1 MERII
6 TFEPRPTLGPMIRM
20 VRESR
25 GLTLEALA
33 SRMEDRGYP
42 IHLSALSR
50 YELHRGRT
58 LDLETIQQIAA
69 ALNAPCILRMACQ
82 QVRQALPKETPP
94 SQVATVCQ
102 LRWPEVG

>member
-25 GLTLEALA
+25 GLSLEALA
-33 SRMEDRGYP
+33 NRMEDRGYP

-58 LDLETIQQIAA
+58 MDLGTIQQIAA
-69 ALNAPCILRMACQ
+69 ALNAPCILKMACQ

-94 SQVATVCQ
+94 SQVATVYQ

>member
-1 MERII
+1 MDRII
-6 TFEPRPTLGPMIRM
+6 IFEPSPTLGQMIRM

-25 GLTLEALA
+25 GLSLEALA
-33 SRMEDRGYP
+33 NRMEDHGYP

-58 LDLETIQQIAA
+58 LDLETVQAIAR
-69 ALNAPCILRMACQ
+69 ALNAPGLLKMACQ